1 MFVNKIFFD
10 EVLNQEYRAFVNRA
24 TDVQK
29 RWQSNVI
36 VTDIYHTYYVE
47 YYQERLYW
55 VYDYNSKLI
64 TMIYASNPYEAVKNL
79 EYTLGVKK

>member
-1 MFVNKIFFD
+1 MFESLLNK
-10 EVLNQEYRAFVNRA
+10 ELRAFIKRA

-36 VTDIYHTYYVE
+36 VIDIYHTYYVE

-55 VYDYNSKLI
+55 VYDYNKEKTI
-64 TMIYASNPYEAVKNL
+64 MVYADSPSEAVKIARW
-79 EYTLGVKK
+79 

>member
-1 MFVNKIFFD
+1 MIESLLNK
-10 EVLNQEYRAFVNRA
+10 EYRAFVNRA

-36 VTDIYHTYYVE
+36 VIDIYHTYYVE

-55 VYDYNSKLI
+55 VYDYNKEKTI
-64 TMIYASNPYEAVKNL
+64 MVYADSPSEAVKIARW
-79 EYTLGVKK
+79 

>member
-1 MFVNKIFFD
+1 MFESLLNK
-10 EVLNQEYRAFVNRA
+10 EYRAFVNRA

-36 VTDIYHTYYVE
+36 VIDIYHTYYVE

-55 VYDYNSKLI
+55 VYDYNKEKTI
-64 TMIYASNPYEAVKNL
+64 MVYADSPSEAVKIARW
-79 EYTLGVKK
+79 